1 VTITTQSRP
10 QRWDQPFGSEMTD
23 ADVERL
29 LGVPEIQAIEADK
42 FPSGISLKGILR
54 NDVRIMRYKVG
65 DIVIREGDYG
75 NSAFLILNGSL
86 RVVLAPGLPGEMLGR
101 RKFKK
106 KNIWQTLK
114 QLWNQ
119 KNNPE
124 FRDIQNY
131 NNKSGIRES
140 AVLGS
145 SHVFLQD
152 VPAVLDSN
160 KTAVLEGGALFGE
173 LAALG
178 RTPRTATIF
187 AGKDSELLEIRWQ
200 GLRELR
206 KYDEGWRR
214 LIDQRYRQN
223 ALKAHLGATSIF
235 SHLDE
240 NDLQE
245 VADKTV
251 FETYGTFDWH
261 LSYKELQGQERVDGK
276 KDEPEICLQGTYP
289 DGLLMVRAGFARISV
304 ERGNGRQTITYLGA
318 GEYYGADEIY
328 RAWKGEPDVELKV
341 TISALGYVEFLRVPS
356 KIIEKHLFPYW
367 ESGRPGGTR
376 DVTAEPEQRRGTP
389 DRKAENGQISRRMQ
403 DYFDQ
408 TFAEGALQEWAVQE
422 RFVNG
427 TQAML
432 INLDK
437 CVRCDDC
444 VRACAS
450 THDGNPR
457 FIRHGKTFQNLMVAN
472 ACMHCADPVCMIGC
486 PTGAIHRSLT
496 GGMVIINDDTC
507 IGCETCANSCPYS
520 NIRMVSINDE
530 NGKNILDP
538 QNHKPIIKATKCDL
552 CADQITGPACE
563 FACPHEALKR
573 VDFRD
578 VTRSGESIGGY

>member
-1 VTITTQSRP
+1 MTITTQSRP
-10 QRWDQPFGSEMTD
+10 QRWDKPFGSEMTD

-65 DIVIREGDYG
+65 DIVIREADYG
-75 NSAFLILNGSL
+75 NSAFLVLNGSL

-101 RKFKK
+101 REIKK
-106 KNIWQTLK
+106 KNIWQALK

-119 KNNPE
+119 KKTPE
-124 FRDIQNY
+124 FRNIQNY

-187 AGKDSELLEIRWQ
+187 AEKDSELLEIRWQ

-261 LSYKELQGQERVDGK
+261 LSYKQLQGQERIDGK
-276 KDEPEICLQGTYP
+276 KDEPEICQQGAYP

-304 ERGNGRQTITYLGA
+304 EKGNGRQTITYLGA

-328 RAWKGEPDVELKV
+328 RAWKGEPDVGLKV

-356 KIIEKHLFPYW
+356 KTIEKHLFPYW
-367 ESGRPGGTR
+367 ETGRPGGTR

-389 DRKAENGQISRRMQ
+389 DRKAENGQMSGRMQ

-408 TFAEGALQEWAVQE
+408 TFSEGALQEWAVQE

-530 NGKNILDP
+530 NGKHILDP

-552 CADQITGPACE
+552 CVDQITGPACA

>member
-1 VTITTQSRP
+1 MTITTQSRP

-42 FPSGISLKGILR
+42 FPSRISLSGILR
-54 NDVRIMRYKVG
+54 NDARIMKYKAG

-75 NSAFLILNGSL
+75 NSAFLVLNGSL

-101 RKFKK
+101 RKIQK
-106 KNIWQTLK
+106 KNIWQALK
-114 QLWNQ
+114 QLWTQ
-119 KNNPE
+119 KTSPE
-124 FRDIQNY
+124 FRDIQRY
-131 NNKSGIRES
+131 NHKSGLRDNTGS
-140 AVLGS
+140 GS
-145 SHVFLQD
+145 SNVFLQD

-178 RTPRTATIF
+178 RTPRTSTIF
-187 AGKDSELLEIRWQ
+187 AETDSELLEIRWQ

-206 KYDEGWRR
+206 KYDQGWRR

-235 SHLDE
+235 SHLDDD
-240 NDLQE
+240 DLQE
-245 VADKTV
+245 VADNTL

-261 LSYKELQGQERVDGK
+261 LSYKKLQGQDRIDGV
-276 KDEPEICLQGTYP
+276 KDEPEIVQQGAYP
-289 DGLLMVRAGFARISV
+289 DGVLMVRAGFARVSV

-318 GEYYGADEIY
+318 GEFYGADEIY
-328 RAWKGEPDVELKV
+328 RAWKGELDVGVRV
-341 TISALGYVEFLRVPS
+341 TISALGYVEVLRVPS
-356 KIIEKHLFPYW
+356 KTIEKHLFAYW
-367 ESGRPGGTR
+367 ETERQGGTR
-376 DVTAEPEQRRGTP
+376 EG
-389 DRKAENGQISRRMQ
+389 KMISEKRSGRIH
-403 DYFDQ
+403 DFFNQ
-408 TFAEGALQEWAVQE
+408 TLAEGALQEWAVQE

-457 FIRHGKTFQNLMVAN
+457 FVRHGKTFQNWMVAN

-486 PTGAIHRSLT
+486 PTGAIHRSLS

-530 NGKNILDP
+530 NGHHILDP
-538 QNHKPIIKATKCDL
+538 QNHKPIVKATKCDL
-552 CADQITGPACE
+552 CADQITGPACA

-578 VTRSGESIGGY
+578 VTWTGDVGGQ

>member
-1 VTITTQSRP
+1 MTITTQSRP

-29 LGVPEIQAIEADK
+29 LGVPEILAIEADK
-42 FPSGISLKGILR
+42 FPSRISLAGILR
-54 NDVRIMRYKVG
+54 NDARIMKYKAG

-75 NSAFLILNGSL
+75 NSAFLVLNGSV

-101 RKFKK
+101 RKIQK
-106 KNIWQTLK
+106 KNIWQALK
-114 QLWNQ
+114 QLWTQ
-119 KNNPE
+119 KTSPE
-124 FRDIQNY
+124 FRDVQRY
-131 NNKSGIRES
+131 DNKSGLRES
-140 AVLGS
+140 AIPGS

-178 RTPRTATIF
+178 RTPRTSTIF
-187 AGKDSELLEIRWQ
+187 AETDSELLEIRWQ

-206 KYDEGWRR
+206 KYDQGWRR

-235 SHLDE
+235 SHLDGD
-240 NDLQE
+240 DLQE
-245 VADKTV
+245 VADNTL

-261 LSYKELQGQERVDGK
+261 LSYKKLQGQDRIDGV
-276 KDEPEICLQGTYP
+276 KDEPEIFQQGAYP
-289 DGLLMVRAGFARISV
+289 DGVLMVRAGFARVSV

-318 GEYYGADEIY
+318 GEFYGADEIY
-328 RAWKGEPDVELKV
+328 RTWKGELDVGLKV
-341 TISALGYVEFLRVPS
+341 TISALGYVEVLRVPS
-356 KIIEKHLFPYW
+356 KTIEKHLFAYW
-367 ESGRPGGTR
+367 ESERQGGTR
-376 DVTAEPEQRRGTP
+376 VGEMKSEKRSGRIHDF
-389 DRKAENGQISRRMQ
+389 
-403 DYFDQ
+403 FDQ
-408 TFAEGALQEWAVQE
+408 TLAEGALQEWAVQE

-444 VRACAS
+444 VSACAS

-457 FIRHGKTFQNLMVAN
+457 FIRHGKTFQNWMVAN

-486 PTGAIHRSLT
+486 PTGAIHRSLS

-530 NGKNILDP
+530 NGQHILDP
-538 QNHKPIIKATKCDL
+538 QNHKPIVKATKCDL
-552 CADQITGPACE
+552 CADQITGPACA
-563 FACPHEALKR
+563 FACPHDALKR

-578 VTRSGESIGGY
+578 VTLTGEGVGGQ

>member
-1 VTITTQSRP
+1 MTITTQSRP

-42 FPSGISLKGILR
+42 FPSRISLAGILR
-54 NDVRIMRYKVG
+54 NDARIMSYKAG

-75 NSAFLILNGSL
+75 NSAFLVLNGSL

-101 RKFKK
+101 RKIQK
-106 KNIWQTLK
+106 KNFWQALK
-114 QLWNQ
+114 QLWTQ
-119 KNNPE
+119 KTSPE
-124 FRDIQNY
+124 FRDIQRY
-131 NNKSGIRES
+131 DHKSGLRES
-140 AVLGS
+140 AVPGS

-178 RTPRTATIF
+178 RTPRTSTIF
-187 AGKDSELLEIRWQ
+187 AETDSELLEIRWQ

-206 KYDEGWRR
+206 KYDQGWRR

-235 SHLDE
+235 SHLDDD
-240 NDLQE
+240 DLQE
-245 VADKTV
+245 VADNTL

-261 LSYKELQGQERVDGK
+261 LSYKKLQEQDRIDGV
-276 KDEPEICLQGTYP
+276 KDEPEIAQQGAYP
-289 DGLLMVRAGFARISV
+289 DGILMVRAGFARVSV

-318 GEYYGADEIY
+318 GEFYGADEIY
-328 RAWKGEPDVELKV
+328 RAWKGELEVGLKV
-341 TISALGYVEFLRVPS
+341 TISALGYVEVLRVPS
-356 KIIEKHLFPYW
+356 KTIEKHLFAYW
-367 ESGRPGGTR
+367 ESDRQGGTR
-376 DVTAEPEQRRGTP
+376 DGKIEPGKRSGRIH
-389 DRKAENGQISRRMQ
+389 DF
-403 DYFDQ
+403 FDQ
-408 TFAEGALQEWAVQE
+408 TLAEGALQEWAVQE

-457 FIRHGKTFQNLMVAN
+457 FVRHGKTFQNWMVAN

-486 PTGAIHRSLT
+486 PTGAIHRSLS

-530 NGKNILDP
+530 NGQHILDP
-538 QNHKPIIKATKCDL
+538 QNHKPIVKATKCDL
-552 CADQITGPACE
+552 CADQITGPACA
-563 FACPHEALKR
+563 FACPHDALKR

-578 VTRSGESIGGY
+578 VTWTGDVGGQ

>member
-1 VTITTQSRP
+1 MTITTQSRP

-42 FPSGISLKGILR
+42 FPSRISLEGILR
-54 NDVRIMRYKVG
+54 NDARIMKYKAG

-75 NSAFLILNGSL
+75 NSAFLVLNGSL

-101 RKFKK
+101 RKIQK
-106 KNIWQTLK
+106 KNIWQALK
-114 QLWNQ
+114 QLWTQ
-119 KNNPE
+119 KTSPE
-124 FRDIQNY
+124 FRDIQRY
-131 NNKSGIRES
+131 DHKSGLRES
-140 AVLGS
+140 AVPGS

-178 RTPRTATIF
+178 RTPRTSTIF
-187 AGKDSELLEIRWQ
+187 AETDSELLEIRWQ

-206 KYDEGWRR
+206 KYDQGWRR

-235 SHLDE
+235 SHLDGD
-240 NDLQE
+240 DLQE
-245 VADKTV
+245 VADNTL

-261 LSYKELQGQERVDGK
+261 LSYKKLQGQDRIEGV
-276 KDEPEICLQGTYP
+276 KDEPEIFQQGAYP
-289 DGLLMVRAGFARISV
+289 DGVLMVRAGFARVSV

-318 GEYYGADEIY
+318 GEFYGADEIY
-328 RAWKGEPDVELKV
+328 RSWKGELDVGLKV
-341 TISALGYVEFLRVPS
+341 TISALGYVEVLRVPS
-356 KIIEKHLFPYW
+356 KTIEKHLFAYW
-367 ESGRPGGTR
+367 ESERQGGTR
-376 DVTAEPEQRRGTP
+376 VGEMKSEKRSGRIHDF
-389 DRKAENGQISRRMQ
+389 
-403 DYFDQ
+403 FDQ
-408 TFAEGALQEWAVQE
+408 TLAEGALQEWAVQE

-457 FIRHGKTFQNLMVAN
+457 FVRHGKTFQNWMVAN

-486 PTGAIHRSLT
+486 PTGAIHRSLS

-530 NGKNILDP
+530 NGQHILDP
-538 QNHKPIIKATKCDL
+538 QNHKPIVKATKCDL
-552 CADQITGPACE
+552 CADQITGPACA

-578 VTRSGESIGGY
+578 VTWTGEGVGGQ